1 MKKWVLVSTIPTYL
15 IGMSL
20 YIIGLNFLVYAF
32 KFKEIAVAS
41 VIFTLFNVLTLI
53 LAGKLFFDE
62 TLSPNKIIGIILALI
77 AVIILEL

>member
-1 MKKWVLVSTIPTYL
+1 MKKWMLLNSLPTYL
-15 IGMSL
+15 IGMFL
-20 YIIGLNFLVYAF
+20 YIIGLNFLVYTF

-41 VIFTLFNVLTLI
+41 VIFTIFNVLTLI